1 MNANP
6 IPMDPAVP
14 ALTDEELAHPPR
26 GVRLRREFG
35 DALTIVCRPR
45 KGMLLFLVPFTA
57 LWSGFSLGTIYVV
70 PWWTGR
76 FDWQAGLVG
85 IPFLAGTLVLVGAIL
100 HLLFAKT
107 TITLAKGRVTL
118 RGGLFG
124 AGRTR
129 EFVLQKGAAVAL
141 GPTPYQVNNV
151 AQKEI
156 VLAGGGQVFKF
167 GALGLSNEAKT
178 YVAAFLR
185 RAVGGG

>member
-1 MNANP
+1 MTADT
-6 IPMDPAVP
+6 IPADASVP
-14 ALTDEELAHPPR
+14 ALTDEELARPPR
-26 GVRLRREFG
+26 GVSLRRDFG

-45 KGMLLFLVPFTA
+45 KGTLLFLVPFTA

-70 PWWTGR
+70 PWLTGR
-76 FDWQAGLVG
+76 FEWQAALVG
-85 IPFLAGTLVLVGAIL
+85 IPFLLGTLVLVGAIL

-107 TITLAKGRVTL
+107 TITLAKGRVKL

-129 EFVLQKGAAVAL
+129 EFVLRKDTAVSLGATL
-141 GPTPYQVNNV
+141 YKVNNV
-151 AQKEI
+151 PQKEI
-156 VLAGGGQVFKF
+156 VLAGGGEVFRF

-185 RAVGGG
+185 RAVGGR